1 MLIILVYY
9 PIKGCYLMNIIDKIW
24 GNTSELLC
32 INNVSINRLNIIA
45 NSKCSRHYHQFKYNM
60 FYIEQGTIIVHTWEN
75 NNQTSIT
82 LTPGKTL
89 TISPNV
95 EHQFES
101 ITDCIVYEIYYTN
114 LDNNDIIRLLL

>member
-1 MLIILVYY
+1 
-9 PIKGCYLMNIIDKIW
+9 MNIIDKIW
-24 GNTSELLC
+24 GNTSELLS

-45 NSKCSRHYHQFKYNM
+45 NSKCSRHYHQYKYNM
-60 FYIEQGTIIVHTWEN
+60 FYVESGTIIVHTWEN

-82 LTPGKTL
+82 LTPEKVL

-101 ITDCIVYEIYYTN
+101 IEDSVVYEIYYTI
-114 LDNNDIIRLLL
+114 LDSNDIIRQKLSI